1 VPLALTFRTYHQW
14 KEVCLASKSL
24 SLFCPELKQKLN
36 EKTVEDLSVS
46 LSLILSKN
54 EKVEYYIKIKVHKTI
69 ILRFWIESVINVLCD

>member
-1 VPLALTFRTYHQW
+1 
-14 KEVCLASKSL
+14 L